1 MSEKTLR
8 RYTAQGLKPFGHLRQ
23 IESHATSVGF
33 PDTNFCID
41 GCEGGIELK
50 YWNAKKG
57 YVLRKNQI
65 AWMRDR
71 LKAGGSVFLL
81 FLREQDGKHYFL
93 ITLDAYSLAAV
104 SASSKA
110 EEWEAQACESWDGRI
125 DFNELKEILTDERN

>member
-8 RYTAQGLKPFGHLRQ
+8 KYVSQGLKPFGHLSQ

-33 PDTNFCID
+33 PDTNFCI
-41 GCEGGIELK
+41 GGVEGGIELK
-50 YWNAKKG
+50 YWSAKKG

-71 LKAGGSVFLL
+71 LKAGGLVFLL

-93 ITLDAYSLAAV
+93 IKLDKFSLAAV
-104 SASSKA
+104 SSSSKA
-110 EEWEAQACESWDGRI
+110 ADWETQACESWNGRM
-125 DFNELKEILTDERN
+125 DFKHLKEALTNERN